1 MPVTVI
7 SLHLMSAAV
16 LGYHRAMGRWEPDAR
31 GRLAKSA
38 MALYAEHGFDQTTV
52 AEIAARAGLTERTFF
67 RHFADKREVL
77 FYGMEMLRGLLVRA
91 VADAP
96 ASATAMDAVGA
107 AFEAAGAVLQE
118 NPERVK
124 LRDAIVSANAELR
137 ERELIKLAALASAVA
152 GALRDRGI
160 PESAASLAAEAGAA
174 VFKIAFARWISEP
187 GQPDLPGIIGQ
198 SMRELSGM
206 LTGQLARAGSP
217 SPS

>member
-1 MPVTVI
+1 MSVTVI
-7 SLHLMSAAV
+7 AYDRV
-16 LGYHRAMGRWEPDAR
+16 MGRWEPDAR

-38 MALYAEHGFDQTTV
+38 MELYAEQGFDQTTV
-52 AEIAARAGLTERTFF
+52 AQIAARAGLTERTFF

-77 FYGMEMLRGLLVRA
+77 FYGMEMLRDRLVRA

-96 ASATAMDAVGA
+96 APATAMEAVSA

-118 NPERVK
+118 NPERVR
-124 LRDAIVSANAELR
+124 LRDTIVSANAELR

-160 PESAASLAAEAGAA
+160 PEPAASLAAETGGA
-174 VFKIAFARWISEP
+174 VFKTAFARWISEP
-187 GQPDLPGIIGQ
+187 GQPDLPGMIRE
-198 SMRELSGM
+198 SMTELRGM
-206 LTGQLARAGSP
+206 LTDQLARAGTP